1 VLLMRVRR
9 DPLESIRPPMQDRSG
24 QPPRWRRYLR
34 FWGSNVT
41 ADVDE
46 EIAFHLDELTAHYVR
61 CGRSPDTAKR
71 IAAAQFGDV
80 ATLARSMRELAHEQE
95 SAMRHREWL
104 DASRRDLRFAFR
116 QLARRP
122 GFTFIAL
129 VTLALGIGANTAIF
143 SAVNAAVLHP
153 IAAHQ
158 LGRLV
163 IMRTNLPTINLMNFP
178 LGPGEALDVIARRDL
193 FDAAGA
199 WRAYNPVL
207 TGQGLPKRLAA
218 VRTLGSFFDVFGV
231 VPSLGRFYRANES
244 ERGQYRV
251 VVLGYGLWQAL
262 GGDPAIVGKTVRLND
277 DAYDVVGVA
286 PSTFDF
292 PRGTDAYLP
301 LPVDSATTSN
311 RGQLVMNVV
320 GRMRTGLTAEQFKAG
335 IHGEQVRWHALPGS
349 PYDRMKQFLT
359 VTPLTTMLAGQ
370 LRPVLLV
377 LFGAVAFVLIIA
389 CANVASLQLVHA
401 TARTRE
407 FAVRAALGAGRG
419 AVIRQLLVENLVLSA
434 GGGVLGVGLGKAM
447 LLAVSRAGA
456 ASLPALQDVALDGTA
471 LAFAAGTT
479 IFAAL
484 LFGIAPALRAGRVDL
499 NDTLK
504 ESARGTSMGSRRN
517 RLLQT
522 GVVAQVALALI
533 LLLGSGLTI
542 RSLTRLLEQ
551 NLGFNPEHVVTM
563 RATTSGERYAAAPA
577 ISAFYDALISRVRAL
592 PGISAA
598 GIVGVLPFSGEES
611 STTFTIRGR
620 PADPTGPDLHANLNV
635 VSDDYFAAMGIPLL
649 RGRGFG
655 SADRQGAPVAAIID
669 ARLAQLFFPNE
680 NPIGQQID
688 MGTVATIVGI
698 VGTVRQDDLAEPSK
712 AAIYY
717 SFRQGSWTP
726 TYYIAVRTAL
736 PAATVAAMVRTA
748 VSALDRNVPVYDIQ
762 TLDARIGRTVATR
775 KLAMTTL
782 TALAALSLLLSVFGL
797 YGVISYAVSQ
807 RTAEFGIRAALGAQP
822 YQVRGLVVRQ
832 GVALAATGIVL
843 GLIGAMAATRA
854 LSAILFGVSVRDP
867 ATFAG
872 AAILIGLIASVAS
885 YVPARRATRIDLV
898 DALRSN

>member
-1 VLLMRVRR
+1 
-9 DPLESIRPPMQDRSG
+9 
-24 QPPRWRRYLR
+24 
-34 FWGSNVT
+34 
-41 ADVDE
+41 
-46 EIAFHLDELTAHYVR
+46 
-61 CGRSPDTAKR
+61 
-71 IAAAQFGDV
+71 
-80 ATLARSMRELAHEQE
+80 
-95 SAMRHREWL
+95 
-104 DASRRDLRFAFR
+104 
-116 QLARRP
+116 
-122 GFTFIAL
+122 
-129 VTLALGIGANTAIF
+129 
-143 SAVNAAVLHP
+143 
-153 IAAHQ
+153 
-158 LGRLV
+158 
-163 IMRTNLPTINLMNFP
+163 
-178 LGPGEALDVIARRDL
+178 
-193 FDAAGA
+193 
-199 WRAYNPVL
+199 
-207 TGQGLPKRLAA
+207 
-218 VRTLGSFFDVFGV
+218 
-231 VPSLGRFYRANES
+231 
-244 ERGQYRV
+244 
-251 VVLGYGLWQAL
+251 
-262 GGDPAIVGKTVRLND
+262 
-277 DAYDVVGVA
+277 
-286 PSTFDF
+286 
-292 PRGTDAYLP
+292 
-301 LPVDSATTSN
+301 
-311 RGQLVMNVV
+311 
-320 GRMRTGLTAEQFKAG
+320 
-335 IHGEQVRWHALPGS
+335 
-349 PYDRMKQFLT
+349 
-359 VTPLTTMLAGQ
+359 
-370 LRPVLLV
+370 
-377 LFGAVAFVLIIA
+377 
-389 CANVASLQLVHA
+389 
-401 TARTRE
+401 
-407 FAVRAALGAGRG
+407 
-419 AVIRQLLVENLVLSA
+419 
-434 GGGVLGVGLGKAM
+434 VGLGKAM

-456 ASLPALQDVALDGTA
+456 ASLPALRDVALDGTA

-504 ESARGTSMGSRRN
+504 ESARGSSMGSRRN

-533 LLLGSGLTI
+533 LLLASGLTI

-712 AAIYY
+712 PAIYY
-717 SFRQGSWTP
+717 SFHQGSWTS

-736 PAATVAAMVRTA
+736 SAATVAAMVRTA

-854 LSAILFGVSVRDP
+854 LSAILFGVSARDP

>member
-1 VLLMRVRR
+1 MRGRR
-9 DPLESIRPPMQDRSG
+9 DPLELSRPAVDDRSE
-24 QPPRWRRYLR
+24 QAPRWRRYLR
-34 FWGSNVT
+34 FWGSNAA

-46 EIAFHLDELTAHYVR
+46 EIAFHLGELTAHYIR

-80 ATLARSMRELAHEQE
+80 ATLARSMRDLAHQRE
-95 SAMRHREWL
+95 SAMQQTEWL

-116 QLARRP
+116 QLAKQP

-143 SAVNAAVLHP
+143 SAVNAVVLHP

-199 WRAYNPVL
+199 WRAHNPVL
-207 TGQGLPKRLAA
+207 TGQVQPRRLSA

-231 VPSLGRFYRANES
+231 VPSLGRFYRADES
-244 ERGQYRV
+244 ERGQHRV
-251 VVLGYGLWQAL
+251 VVLGHGFWQAL
-262 GGDPAIVGKTVRLND
+262 GADPAIVGKTVQLND
-277 DAYDVVGVA
+277 EAYNVVGVA
-286 PSTFDF
+286 PGSFDF
-292 PRGTDAYLP
+292 PRGTEAYLP
-301 LPVDSATTSN
+301 LPVDSATARN

-320 GRMRTGLTAEQFKAG
+320 GRMRMGLTAEQFTAG

-349 PYDRMKQFLT
+349 PYDKMKQFLT
-359 VTPLTTMLAGQ
+359 VISLTTVLAGQ

-377 LFGAVAFVLIIA
+377 LLGAVGFVFVIA

-407 FAVRAALGAGRG
+407 FAVRAALGAGHG
-419 AVIRQLLVENLVLSA
+419 TIIRQLLVESLVLSA
-434 GGGVLGVGLGKAM
+434 GGGVLGVALAKAM
-447 LLAVSRAGA
+447 LLALSLVGA
-456 ASLPALQDVALDGTA
+456 ASLPALTDVPLDGTV
-471 LAFAAGTT
+471 LVFAAGTT
-479 IFAAL
+479 MFAGL
-484 LFGIAPALRAGRVDL
+484 VFGIAPALRAGRVDL
-499 NDTLK
+499 NATLN
-504 ESARGTSMGSRRN
+504 ETARGTSMGARRN
-517 RLLQT
+517 RLLQA

-533 LLLGSGLTI
+533 LLLASGLTI
-542 RSLTRLLEQ
+542 RSLTKLLEQ
-551 NLGFNPEHVVTM
+551 DLGFNPAHVVTM
-563 RATTSGERYAAAPA
+563 RATTSGERYATAPA
-577 ISAFYDALISRVRAL
+577 ISAFYNALIPRIRAL
-592 PGISAA
+592 PGIAGA
-598 GIVGVLPFSGEES
+598 GIVGGLPFSGEES
-611 STTFTIRGR
+611 STTFTIRGH
-620 PADPTGPDLHANLNV
+620 ASDPNGPDLHANLNV
-635 VSDDYFAAMGIPLL
+635 VSDDYFDAMRIRLL

-655 SADRQGAPVAAIID
+655 AADIQGAPVAAIID
-669 ARLAQLFFPNE
+669 ARLAQQFFPNE
-680 NPIGQQID
+680 NPIGKQID
-688 MGTVATIVGI
+688 MGSVATIVGI
-698 VGTVRQDDLAEPSK
+698 VGMVRQDDLGEPAK

-717 SFRQGSWTP
+717 SFRQGSWTS
-726 TYYIAVRTAL
+726 TYYIVVRSAL
-736 PAATVAAMVRTA
+736 PAATVAAMVRSA
-748 VSALDRNVPVYDIQ
+748 VSALDHNVPVYDIQ
-762 TLDARIGRTVATR
+762 TLDARISRSVATR

-807 RTAEFGIRAALGAQP
+807 RTAEFGIRAALGAQT

-832 GVALAATGIVL
+832 GAALAATGIVL
-843 GLIGAMAATRA
+843 GLIGATVATRA
-854 LSAILFGVSVRDP
+854 LSAILFGVSARDP

-872 AAILIGLIASVAS
+872 AAILIALVAVVAS